1 MEGINKRDMRL
12 GERKLMGN
20 GMYATI
26 TSYRNNVDMDIK
38 FEDGSIRQGV
48 TYQNFVNGKIA
59 SDTVRRKRGVE
70 RGHIAKMRTGEVAVM
85 NNGLKAKIV
94 KYEDAQD
101 ITVQFEDGSIK
112 EHTTYHQFIYGGI
125 ASKNTTTI
133 LERNKKSRMGETRVM
148 NNSLRARV
156 KEYRNAGDIDIVFEN
171 GRIAQHVTYNNFK
184 NGQVSDC
191 GKKVV

>member
-1 MEGINKRDMRL
+1 MEGINKRNMRL
-12 GERKLMGN
+12 GERKLMSN

-26 TSYRNNVDMDIK
+26 ISYRNNSDMNIK

-94 KYEDAQD
+94 KYEDATD

-125 ASKNTTTI
+125 ASKSTTTT
-133 LERNKKSRMGETRVM
+133 LERNRRSRLEETRVM
-148 NNSLRARV
+148 NNGL
-156 KEYRNAGDIDIVFEN
+156 GL
-171 GRIAQHVTYNNFK
+171 Q
-184 NGQVSDC
+184 
-191 GKKVV
+191 